1 MSKKFFNNKELC
13 IYASELS
20 NLIEVS
26 KFKPPATVLMR
37 IWEKNFPQ
45 DYNYHKQNLL
55 TNKIEVNKNDTSK
68 ETFNKFKNSLSKKKQ
83 KEVCIN
89 MEKCL
94 EAKNVNSMI
103 NQRRELLKEVQELP
117 SKDKEKIKKSIIEM
131 TNTNF
136 GIKNENKSI
145 HIYTQLTGIP
155 VLKLNDF
162 FRKQIC
168 KDSGFSWFIGG
179 RIDGILEN
187 RTIIEVK
194 NRMHKLFN
202 KVKDYEKVQTYC
214 YMYILESNIS
224 QIVETYMNNR
234 TPETGILEIEYE
246 ENYWEFILNRILI
259 FIDYFNKFIK
269 SSEMKNN
276 LLINGIENYE
286 MDIYN
291 SNFI

>member
-1 MSKKFFNNKELC
+1 MSKKFFNKKELC

-45 DYNYHKQNLL
+45 DYNYHKKNLL
-55 TNKIEVNKNDTSK
+55 SNKIEVNNNDTSK
-68 ETFNKFKNSLSKKKQ
+68 ETFNKFKKSLSKKKQ

-187 RTIIEVK
+187 RTVIEVK

-214 YMYILESNIS
+214 YMYILDSNIS

-234 TPETGILEIEYE
+234 TPETGILEIEYD

>member
-1 MSKKFFNNKELC
+1 MSEKIFNKKELC

-26 KFKPPATVLMR
+26 TFKPPATVLMR

-45 DYNYHKQNLL
+45 DYNCHKQNLL

-68 ETFNKFKNSLSKKKQ
+68 ETFNKFKNSLNKKKQ

-136 GIKNENKSI
+136 GIKNETKSI

-155 VLKLNDF
+155 VLKLNNF

-234 TPETGILEIEYE
+234 NPETGILEIEYE

-259 FIDYFNKFIK
+259 FIDYFNKFIT